1 MFCPQCGKQVPD
13 DSNHCM
19 NCGRNLGQES
29 QSPPP
34 GYTVP
39 PQPNQSQIAHAY
51 GTISNHL
58 ALSIIAIFFCLPFG
72 IAGLVQ
78 SLKVD
83 QFIKMGDFESA
94 KAFSE
99 KAKTY
104 SIIGLIAGGVL
115 IVLSVLLTVVFGISL
130 FNWAGHYYR
139 Y

>member
-1 MFCPQCGKQVPD
+1 MFCPQCGRQLPD
-13 DSNHCM
+13 DAIHCT
-19 NCGRNLGQES
+19 NCGRDADQNGQGA
-29 QSPPP
+29 PI
-34 GYTVP
+34 P
-39 PQPNQSQIAHAY
+39 PQPDQSQIAHAY
-51 GTISNHL
+51 QAISNHL

-83 QFIKMGDFESA
+83 QFIKMGDFETA

-104 SIIGLIAGGVL
+104 SMIGLIIG
-115 IVLSVLLTVVFGISL
+115 IVLAALSIILSLVFGFGFL
-130 FNWAGHYYR
+130 NWMGTHYYR